1 AVLPGLGRIPEV
13 DHGVRR
19 IVVPN
24 RQVVVAGAAT
34 ATTAATPPAAA
45 GGGRV
50 GSALRGLLLRGLRGL
65 LALLP
70 LLRRLLFLPGRG
82 LLLLV
87 LVLQLGVGLLA
98 SLGSGVVAALPG
110 GVTTSATA
118 AAPPAP
124 TPPTPVRAA
133 ALRSPRLLLGG
144 APGLGGRLFRLGLR
158 SRLQLLRLRRQEH
171 RLGRGEH
178 RRQVGRWCLRLVLR
192 LGGRGERGLRRTSR
206 HRTRRLDLG
215 LRSSTA

>member
-1 AVLPGLGRIPEV
+1 DLLGLGEHRRPAPNGLPPVPAALPLGLQARGALDRADLVIAAVLPGLGRIPEV

-87 LVLQLGVGLLA
+87 LVLRLGVGLLA
-98 SLGSGVVAALPG
+98 SLGSGVVAALLG

-158 SRLQLLRLRRQEH
+158 SRLQLM
-171 RLGRGEH
+171 
-178 RRQVGRWCLRLVLR
+178 
-192 LGGRGERGLRRTSR
+192 
-206 HRTRRLDLG
+206 
-215 LRSSTA
+215 